1 MRISHRYRFVF
12 FSNPKT
18 GSESVRALLDPY
30 SDICG
35 VPMWEMSA
43 DNPFYSHISPREV
56 RQLFAARGWPYD
68 DYCSFTFVRSP
79 WARLVSLYQMIYEVR
94 GGRLQRW
101 SRRLGGLL
109 KPGPSHPSIAG
120 FRAWL
125 RTIQPDGIGGGGP
138 PNQRWQRYGTYSLR
152 AYAADDTGNLLVR
165 RIVRLEHAATE
176 LPEVLREI
184 GLPDADRLSM
194 PRVNARRHRPY
205 VEYYDD
211 PSAELVARM
220 YADDIARF
228 EYRFGG

>member
-35 VPMWEMSA
+35 VPMWEMTA
-43 DNPFYSHISPREV
+43 ENPFYSHISPREV
-56 RQLFAARGWPYD
+56 RELFAERGWPYD
-68 DYCSFTFVRSP
+68 DYCSFTFVRNP
-79 WARLVSLYQMIYEVR
+79 WARLVSLYQMIYDVR

-101 SRRLGGLL
+101 SRRIGTMFR
-109 KPGPSHPSIAG
+109 PGAAHPSIAG

-176 LPEVLREI
+176 LPEILKEI

-220 YADDIARF
+220 YADDIAQF
-228 EYRFGG
+228 EYTFDA